1 MILTS
6 ILYSSGVAALL
17 NHLKRHRLNARLSQ
31 GGLAARAGVS
41 RQAYAAVESG
51 KSAPSTELALRLSR
65 ALATQVDLLFSLADE
80 PPPAMQA
87 ELMEVPEDYPAG
99 ASPGPRRARIWRVG
113 GRLLARPVWGPSVA
127 PQSLLDTEGVI
138 LSPPQDRRRVA
149 VQPFDDEAL
158 EVPALAV
165 LGCDPAVALL
175 ESGLRGYGVRLV
187 AVEGGSRQALTGLAR
202 GDVHVAG
209 CHLKDETTGEYNHSW
224 VSRLVPFPCTLITF
238 AAWRQGLMVR
248 AGNPKG
254 INAVGDLARP
264 PERPPVVI
272 VNRETGSGSRSL
284 LDRLLNG
291 QGIPAERVAGYDR
304 EAAGHLAVART
315 VASGAVDAGIGVQ
328 AAAWAMGLDFVLLE
342 EERYDLVVPNHLLD
356 EPPVQA
362 LFDLLRRPGLHRR
375 VEALGGYDAADMG
388 MPASRTSPAPALACG
403 PGPLPTPGFESSGND

>member
-99 ASPGPRRARIWRVG
+99 TSPGPRRARIWRVG

-127 PQSLLDTEGVI
+127 PQSLLNTEGVI

-202 GDVHVAG
+202 GGRARGGVPPEGRDHRRIQPLLGEPAGALPVHPDNLRRLAAG
-209 CHLKDETTGEYNHSW
+209 SDGEGGQS
-224 VSRLVPFPCTLITF
+224 
-238 AAWRQGLMVR
+238 QGYQRRGGPGASPGTSAGGHRKPGNGIGKPLPAGPIAQR
-248 AGNPKG
+248 AGHSRG
-254 INAVGDLARP
+254 EGGRLRP
-264 PERPPVVI
+264 
-272 VNRETGSGSRSL
+272 GGGRSL
-284 LDRLLNG
+284 GGGPNG
-291 QGIPAERVAGYDR
+291 
-304 EAAGHLAVART
+304 
-315 VASGAVDAGIGVQ
+315 
-328 AAAWAMGLDFVLLE
+328 GL
-342 EERYDLVVPNHLLD
+342 R
-356 EPPVQA
+356 
-362 LFDLLRRPGLHRR
+362 
-375 VEALGGYDAADMG
+375 GG
-388 MPASRTSPAPALACG
+388 
-403 PGPLPTPGFESSGND
+403 